1 MKNMKKTPE
10 KDVVKKVRHYL
21 ENLKKRLEDI
31 PLTSNVS
38 VTYLI
43 ESEYEIQ
50 MGSNKKKADVVL
62 LKRTTNRIE
71 DTIVKNPLI
80 TVECKA
86 LGNKGD
92 GLDQLKGYL
101 CARDTPF
108 GILAV
113 GPQQGGWQYYR
124 NHGGYKFET
133 LSPRKTFET
142 QVTDW
147 VNSEAT
153 AEEKMEERI
162 NQAIEKQ
169 KNKLERE
176 NKARFQKIVIDLAD
190 KYQKQLDEAREDF
203 QKRVT
208 NLADTHQKQ
217 LTDLADT
224 HQKQLNEAREDRF
237 KKGFWVGAIS
247 IIVLVIVVAIIVSG
261 S

>member
-1 MKNMKKTPE
+1 MKNMKMPE
-10 KDVVKKVRHYL
+10 KIVVEAVRCYL
-21 ENLKKRLEDI
+21 EYLKKRLENI
-31 PLTSNVS
+31 PSTSNVS
-38 VTYLI
+38 VTYSI

-50 MGSNKKKADVVL
+50 MGSSKKKADVVL
-62 LKRTTNRIE
+62 LKRNFNRIE

-80 TVECKA
+80 IVECKA

-92 GLDQLKGYL
+92 GIEQLKGYL

-113 GPQQGGWQYYR
+113 GPKQGNWKYHK

-142 QVTDW
+142 HVTDR

-153 AEEKMEERI
+153 AEEKIEERV

-169 KNKLERE
+169 KNKLQ
-176 NKARFQKIVIDLAD
+176 A
-190 KYQKQLDEAREDF
+190 DF

-208 NLADTHQKQ
+208 DLEGNQQK
-217 LTDLADT
+217 L
-224 HQKQLNEAREDRF
+224 LNEARKR
-237 KKGFWVGAIS
+237 
-247 IIVLVIVVAIIVSG
+247 
-261 S
+261 